1 MKKLFKFILPILM
14 AIIAIP
20 AIQAKDKK
28 SGRPSREQFAE
39 VQAKKIA
46 EDLKLD
52 ENTTKQFVA
61 TFTQCQK
68 EIWSSAPQKI
78 RKDKDQKASM
88 TEAEATQ
95 IIKDRFAHR
104 QKINEIQEKYYNEY
118 SKFLTQRQ
126 ILRVYNL
133 EKKMMDKMFRQHMD
147 GRRGNGQKHGKHR
160 GTPQC
165 NATAPGACTPCN

>member
-1 MKKLFKFILPILM
+1 MKKLFRFILPMLM

-78 RKDKDQKASM
+78 RKNKDQKASM

-118 SKFLTQRQ
+118 SKFLTQKQ
-126 ILRVYNL
+126 IARIYELDNQMPDHL
-133 EKKMMDKMFRQHMD
+133 K
-147 GRRGNGQKHGKHR
+147 GKHPR
-160 GTPQC
+160 K
-165 NATAPGACTPCN
+165 

>member
-1 MKKLFKFILPILM
+1 MKKLFRFILPMLM

-52 ENTTKQFVA
+52 ENTTKQFVV

-68 EIWSSAPQKI
+68 EIWSSAPQKNT
-78 RKDKDQKASM
+78 QKQRPKSIDDRSRSHPDYKGQVRASSKN
-88 TEAEATQ
+88 Q
-95 IIKDRFAHR
+95 RDSG
-104 QKINEIQEKYYNEY
+104 KI
-118 SKFLTQRQ
+118 L
-126 ILRVYNL
+126 
-133 EKKMMDKMFRQHMD
+133 
-147 GRRGNGQKHGKHR
+147 
-160 GTPQC
+160 
-165 NATAPGACTPCN
+165 